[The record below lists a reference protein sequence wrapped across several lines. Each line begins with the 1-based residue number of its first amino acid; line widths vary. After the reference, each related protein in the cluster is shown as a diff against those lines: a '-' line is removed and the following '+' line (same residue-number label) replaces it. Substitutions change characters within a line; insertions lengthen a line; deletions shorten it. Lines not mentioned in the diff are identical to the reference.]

1 MENKQLEMDTFRAKT
16 KFQLVL
22 YPTVAAFDCYIYMCA
37 YWEIKQEFL
46 KQLTECEY
54 TDCQRAPIQKESV
67 QEVSSTLGYRSRI
80 RPINMPL
87 EVKSSIKSKAGLEGL
102 QHPS

>member
-1 MENKQLEMDTFRAKT
+1 MYLSLRQLFWGKQKPKRQIPLAINLCWGGNWKLENKQLEMDTFRAKT

-22 YPTVAAFDCYIYMCA
+22 YPMVAAFDCYIYMCA

-54 TDCQRAPIQKESV
+54 IDCQRAPI
-67 QEVSSTLGYRSRI
+67 
-80 RPINMPL
+80 
-87 EVKSSIKSKAGLEGL
+87 
-102 QHPS
+102 